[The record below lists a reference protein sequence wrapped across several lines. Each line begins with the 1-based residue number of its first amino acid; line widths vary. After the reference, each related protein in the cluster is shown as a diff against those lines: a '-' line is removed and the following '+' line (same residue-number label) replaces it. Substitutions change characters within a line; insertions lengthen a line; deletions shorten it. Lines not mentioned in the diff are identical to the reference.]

1 MEVQGEVKGLGEW
14 VGSRIRELCSVTN
27 GVDENLMAFSSGSAM
42 WRGQR
47 MIGLQIESMY
57 VVAHWVTS
65 EKDGLIR

>member
-1 MEVQGEVKGLGEW
+1 M
-14 VGSRIRELCSVTN
+14 TN